1 MNFKENQRLILEGN
15 MSKVILTLG
24 APIMFNNFIQTLYNL
39 ADTFWVSKLG
49 TMPMAAM
56 TLVSPVIF
64 LTLSIGTGI
73 NVAGTALIS
82 QYIGSNDEEKSIKV
96 STQMFTFS
104 IVLSIILGIIGYFLT
119 PFIVTF
125 MGGQDEIFTYS
136 SQYLTIMFWEIP
148 GMFLFLVYT
157 AIKQSQGDTFTP
169 MVLNVLGVILNIILD
184 PIFIFTFNMGIKGAA
199 IATVLSRMIFALY
212 AIYTLFAHKNGI
224 YLDRNNLK
232 MEKNI
237 LKEIIAIGLPSTL
250 GQSAASFGFV
260 ILNSFVIS
268 YGANTLAAFGIGNR
282 INSLVL
288 MPVMGIGSALAT
300 IVGQNLGA
308 DKKERAK
315 LAVQTALKL
324 STILMVIGGII
335 MVIISPN
342 IVSIFVKDDPDVFQQ
357 GTEYL
362 RLVSISL
369 PLMGFFQVF
378 VGTFQ
383 GSGHTI
389 YAMMMDMGRLWG
401 LRIPMIVLFK
411 NFTQWGP
418 HGVWYA
424 MLLSNAITC
433 VFGFIIFL
441 SGKWQTQVIHKEKA
455 LA

>member
-1 MNFKENQRLILEGN
+1 
-15 MSKVILTLG
+15 
-24 APIMFNNFIQTLYNL
+24 MFNNLIQTLYNL

-104 IVLSIILGIIGYFLT
+104 VILSIILGIIGYLLT

-169 MVLNVLGVILNIILD
+169 MVLNVLGVILNILLD

-212 AIYTLFAHKNGI
+212 AIYTLFAHKDGI

-232 MEKNI
+232 MEKDI

-308 DKKERAK
+308 DKKDRAK

-324 STILMVIGGII
+324 STILMVIGGVI
-335 MVIISPN
+335 MVIVSSS
-342 IVSIFVKDDPDVFQQ
+342 IVSIFVKDDPDVLQQ

-401 LRIPMIVLFK
+401 LRIPMIILFK

-418 HGVWYA
+418 NGVWYA

-441 SGKWQTQVIHKEKA
+441 SGKWQKQVIHKKKA